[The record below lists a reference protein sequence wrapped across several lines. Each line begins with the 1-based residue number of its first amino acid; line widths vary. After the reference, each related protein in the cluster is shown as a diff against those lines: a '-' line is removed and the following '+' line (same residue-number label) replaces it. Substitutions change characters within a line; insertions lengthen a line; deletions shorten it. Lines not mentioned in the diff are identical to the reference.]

1 MQMDPDDSNA
11 LDNLRKLAKQLRLEN
26 LPEDKTVPIVMVPG
40 FSGWGTPLFGAINY
54 WGGIENIPKLLVE
67 RGYTVIVTPLGPI
80 SSNWERACE
89 LYRQLTFG
97 KFSFFNLKT
106 EEIHDIHDVDVDY
119 GNYFNDSRIRPR
131 TTTTKGRKRAILY
144 SKSQDKYKN
153 WTWNEDNKVHFICHS
168 QGGNTVR
175 YLISLMSRGSA
186 DLHPKYFGTG
196 GRDNWAI
203 SVTTLGTPHN
213 GTTIIDV
220 LQNFFSG
227 SRDAAIKLLA
237 RLFATIS
244 FRTPEKRFYDLQL
257 DHWDIC
263 RIETN
268 GKLETFQKLRERL
281 ESNNGPVSTWLKSN
295 YNGFYDNSIEGV
307 HDLHMK
313 TIPTSKH
320 VYYFSFS
327 FHSTIPFPSGW
338 PSWTIEAIDSFPI
351 PLVDFIRKVLY
362 SIPFVN
368 IGAWIITRIL
378 DSFGNN
384 VGWPIL
390 LSLISVKDLTQ
401 WGTQSVANRLLRE
414 IDYNVTLPPP
424 GKYLP
429 RKDVIPLMLPTV
441 YAMGGQDLTP
451 AQKDILGPNLG
462 DWYLND
468 GIVNTESMRGPGDS
482 IVRKI
487 SAFPTSSINSD
498 VVRGIFWHFG
508 VNDQMDHAD
517 EIGVF
522 IEQDTAK
529 STNDMYINLAEII
542 SRLSPSSKSPEAEE
556 VQ

>member
-1 MQMDPDDSNA
+1 MESGNSNA
-11 LDNLRKLAKQLRLEN
+11 LVNLRNLAKQLRLENN

-54 WGGIENIPKLLVE
+54 WGGIENIPYLLME
-67 RGYTVIVTPLGPI
+67 RGYTVIVTPVGPI

-97 KFSFFNLKT
+97 KFSIFNCKT
-106 EEIHDIHDVDVDY
+106 EDINEIHDVDIDY
-119 GNYFNDSRIRPR
+119 GNYYNDSRIRPT

-144 SKSQDKYKN
+144 SKSQDKYEN

-186 DLHPKYFGTG
+186 DLHPKYFGTE

-227 SRDAAIKLLA
+227 STDAAIKLLA
-237 RLFATIS
+237 RLFAAVS
-244 FRTPEKRFYDLQL
+244 FQTPDKRFYDLQL
-257 DHWDIC
+257 DHWGIC
-263 RIETN
+263 RMEIN
-268 GKLETFQKLRERL
+268 GKLETFQKMRERL
-281 ESNNGPVSTWLKSN
+281 ESGAVSTWLESN
-295 YNGFYDNSIEGV
+295 YNGFYDNKIEGV
-307 HDLHMK
+307 HDLQMK
-313 TIPTSKH
+313 TMSTSNH

-327 FHSTIPFPSGW
+327 FHSTIPFPSQW

-351 PLVDFIRKVLY
+351 PLVDFVRKVLY
-362 SIPFVN
+362 SIPLVN
-368 IGAWIITRIL
+368 IGAWIITLIL
-378 DSFGNN
+378 DSFGNT

-390 LSLISVKDLTQ
+390 LSLVSLWDVTR
-401 WGTQSVANRLLRE
+401 WATQSVANRLLSE
-414 IDYNVTLPPP
+414 INYNVTLPPP

-429 RKDVIPLMLPTV
+429 RKDVLPLMMPTV
-441 YAMGGQDLTP
+441 YAMGGQDLTAP
-451 AQKDILGPNLG
+451 QRDILGQNLG

-468 GIVNTESMRGPGDS
+468 GIVNTESMRGPRDS
-482 IVRKI
+482 NVRNI
-487 SAFPTSSINSD
+487 SAFPTSQVNSD
-498 VVRGIFWHFG
+498 DVRGIYWHFG

-522 IEQDTAK
+522 IEQDTAH
-529 STNDMYINLAEII
+529 SMNDMYNNLAEII
-542 SRLSPSSKSPEAEE
+542 SRLSPSS
-556 VQ
+556 